1 MFLLD
6 SLLIN
11 GIRFA
16 LEKVA
21 QVVDQELDNPE
32 RLQERLLEAQMQ
44 LEEGTIDEAAFAA
57 IERDVFA
64 RMREMKGEAGG
75 GIADAQAFDDVEVEI
90 ASDDTA
96 ARWRGAPRGRAHAR
110 LRLAAV
116 AGQPSARALA
126 RLGPLP
132 GGGARLGS
140 STSTASSRSSSPTSG
155 RTSTTAKAIEQRLS
169 DLDWVGAVRRRAS
182 CRCGR
187 AVRNASR
194 RSAPAVHAF
203 RERDDGPA
211 RLCGRCAAAHPQGV
225 RAPAGPPGV
234 RAARGRPDASRYRRG
249 ALAAP
254 SAHPSDGGRRSRLS
268 ARRRRRRGVK
278 PPNATPA

>member
-64 RMREMKGEAGG
+64 RLREMKGEAGG

-90 ASDDTA
+90 ASDDT
-96 ARWRGAPRGRAHAR
+96 P
-110 LRLAAV
+110 LR
-116 AGQPSARALA
+116 
-126 RLGPLP
+126 
-132 GGGARLGS
+132 
-140 STSTASSRSSSPTSG
+140 
-155 RTSTTAKAIEQRLS
+155 
-169 DLDWVGAVRRRAS
+169 
-182 CRCGR
+182 
-187 AVRNASR
+187 
-194 RSAPAVHAF
+194 
-203 RERDDGPA
+203 
-211 RLCGRCAAAHPQGV
+211 
-225 RAPAGPPGV
+225 
-234 RAARGRPDASRYRRG
+234 
-249 ALAAP
+249 
-254 SAHPSDGGRRSRLS
+254 
-268 ARRRRRRGVK
+268 
-278 PPNATPA
+278 